1 MQPLPNHPHDW
12 ALWLLDRLES
22 VQQVESHWE
31 GVLPGKFDFDEV
43 ASALPDLLKG
53 LSDPKSRRIEFHP
66 EACGVFQ
73 TIDELVSGPRRR
85 NPPPI
90 FTVRGLNYTHG
101 KTQPVPQAITNYLDT
116 ARLWKLLSASA
127 DYQLDQAV
135 VFIKT
140 FESKVEV
147 RADYRAQDLC
157 PLDGLANFAAAYFE
171 SEHHKEQKR
180 NIIRSSLLEVCKG
193 ELVVRLS
200 DLLPRFDDFVER
212 VKASYSLYTAD
223 FSFEKLRSE
232 VDKQNVDDTLRLN
245 KTLSDIQNQLLALPA
260 ALMLAGAGVKDT
272 VWSTNLSIWIG
283 VTVFIWVMHQL
294 VKNQQSSIASIDQEI
309 QLRVEKVKEQPADV
323 SQRVLPRFH
332 SLQER
337 VTSQKSVLRNIRH
350 AVLLVWFVATAIVV
364 NAQWPGF
371 MTSQFS
377 AAWDCARQGLVVAL
391 EWVHTKVF

>member
-1 MQPLPNHPHDW
+1 MVN
-12 ALWLLDRLES
+12 
-22 VQQVESHWE
+22 
-31 GVLPGKFDFDEV
+31 
-43 ASALPDLLKG
+43 
-53 LSDPKSRRIEFHP
+53 
-66 EACGVFQ
+66 
-73 TIDELVSGPRRR
+73 GPRRR
-85 NPPPI
+85 NPLAV
-90 FTVRGLNYTHG
+90 FTVRDLNYTHG

-116 ARLWKLLSASA
+116 AQLWQLLSASA
-127 DYQLDQAV
+127 DYQVDQAV

-140 FESKVEV
+140 FEEKIEV
-147 RADYRAQDLC
+147 RADYQAQDLR
-157 PLDGLANFAAAYFE
+157 PLDGLASFAAVYFE
-171 SEHHKEQKR
+171 SDHHKEQKR

-294 VKNQQSSIASIDQEI
+294 VKNQQNSIASIDQEI

-323 SQRVLPRFH
+323 SQRVLPRFQ

-337 VTSQKSVLRNIRH
+337 VVSQKSVLQNIRY
-350 AVLLVWFVATAIVV
+350 AVLLVWLVSTTIVV

-371 MTSQFS
+371 LTGQLSGV
-377 AAWDCARQGLVVAL
+377 WDWARQGLTMAL
-391 EWVHTKVF
+391 EVVSSRT

>member
-12 ALWLLDRLES
+12 ALWLLDQLEG
-22 VQQVESHWE
+22 VQQVASHWE
-31 GVLPGKFDFDEV
+31 GYLPSGYDFDVV
-43 ASALPDLLKG
+43 ASALPDPLKG
-53 LSDPKSRRIEFHP
+53 LLDSGSRRIEFHP
-66 EACGVFQ
+66 EVGGVFQ
-73 TIDELVSGPRRR
+73 TLDELVSGPRRR
-85 NPPPI
+85 NPLSV
-90 FTVRGLNYTHG
+90 FTVRDLNYTHG
-101 KTQPVPQAITNYLDT
+101 KTHPVPQEITNYLDA
-116 ARLWKLLSASA
+116 ARLWQLLSDSA
-127 DYQLDQAV
+127 DYQVDQAV

-140 FESKVEV
+140 FEEKVEV
-147 RADYRAQDLC
+147 RAEYQAQDLC
-157 PLDGLANFAAAYFE
+157 LLNGLASFAAVYFE

-200 DLLPRFDDFVER
+200 DLLPRFDDFVDR

-309 QLRVEKVKEQPADV
+309 LLRVEKVKEQPADV
-323 SQRVLPRFH
+323 SSRVLPRFK
-332 SLQER
+332 SLQDR
-337 VTSQKSVLRNIRH
+337 VVSQNAVLRNIRR
-350 AVLLVWFVATAIVV
+350 AVLLVWLVATVIVI

-371 MTSQFS
+371 VMGQLFE
-377 AAWDCARQGLVVAL
+377 AWGCVRQGM
-391 EWVHTKVF
+391 ETVFGAGVFGT

>member
-31 GVLPGKFDFDEV
+31 GILPGEFDFEEV
-43 ASALPDLLKG
+43 ANALPEQLKG
-53 LSDPKSRRIEFHP
+53 LLDPHSRRIEFHP
-66 EACGVFQ
+66 EFGGVFQ
-73 TIDELVSGPRRR
+73 TVDELVNGPRRR
-85 NPPPI
+85 IPPSV

-101 KTQPVPQAITNYLDT
+101 KTQPVPQVITDYLAA
-116 ARLWKLLSASA
+116 ARLWQLLSTSA

-140 FESKVEV
+140 FELKVEV

-157 PLDGLANFAAAYFE
+157 PLDGLASFAAVYFE
-171 SEHHKEQKR
+171 SDHHKEQKR
-180 NIIRSSLLEVCKG
+180 NIIRSSLLEVFKG

-200 DLLPRFDDFVER
+200 DLLPRFDDFVDR

-272 VWSTNLSIWIG
+272 MWSTNLSIWIG

-309 QLRVEKVKEQPADV
+309 LLRVEKVKEQPADV
-323 SQRVLPRFH
+323 SCRVLPRFK
-332 SLQER
+332 SLQDR
-337 VTSQKSVLRNIRH
+337 VVSQNAVLRNIRC
-350 AVLLVWFVATAIVV
+350 AVLLVWLVATVIVV

-371 MTSQFS
+371 VMGQLSE
-377 AAWDCARQGLVVAL
+377 AWGCVRQGM
-391 EWVHTKVF
+391 ETVFGAGVFGT

>member
-1 MQPLPNHPHDW
+1 MQPLPNNPHDW
-12 ALWLLDRLES
+12 ALWLLDRLEG

-31 GVLPGKFDFDEV
+31 GILPAEFDFEEV
-43 ASALPDLLKG
+43 ASTLPDPLKG
-53 LSDPKSRRIEFHP
+53 LLDSKSRRIEFHP
-66 EACGVFQ
+66 AACGVFQ
-73 TIDELVSGPRRR
+73 TIDELVNGSRRR
-85 NPPPI
+85 SPPTV
-90 FTVRGLNYTHG
+90 FTVRELNYTHG

-116 ARLWKLLSASA
+116 ARLWQLLSTSA
-127 DYQLDQAV
+127 DYQIDQAV

-147 RADYRAQDLC
+147 RADYRAQDLRS
-157 PLDGLANFAAAYFE
+157 LGDLASFAAAYFE
-171 SEHHKEQKR
+171 SDHHKEQKR
-180 NIIRSSLLEVCKG
+180 NIIRSSLLEVCNG

-272 VWSTNLSIWIG
+272 AWSTNLSIWIG

-294 VKNQQSSIASIDQEI
+294 VKNQQSSIAAIDQEI
-309 QLRVEKVKEQPADV
+309 QLRVEKVKEQPVDV
-323 SQRVLPRFH
+323 SQRVLPRFQ

-337 VTSQKSVLRNIRH
+337 VASQKSVLRNILH
-350 AVLLVWFVATAIVV
+350 AVFLVWLVATTIVV

-371 MTSQFS
+371 LTGQLS
-377 AAWDCARQGLVVAL
+377 AAWNCARQGLAMAL
-391 EWVHTKVF
+391 EMVASWT